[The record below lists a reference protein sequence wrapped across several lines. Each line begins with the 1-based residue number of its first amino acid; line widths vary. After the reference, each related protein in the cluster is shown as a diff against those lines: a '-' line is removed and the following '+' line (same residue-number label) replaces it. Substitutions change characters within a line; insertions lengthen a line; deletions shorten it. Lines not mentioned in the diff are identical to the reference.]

1 MLASAAVEGNGDE
14 EGDAEEDGVVEG
26 AEEVE
31 GSGGEACVF
40 KDADGNEELGA
51 VGDEALD
58 GAGGRVKDT
67 GDAAAVAAVFV
78 GEVFGDGAAD
88 DDGNGVIGSEEVDAA
103 HKGHDA

>member
-1 MLASAAVEGNGDE
+1 MLASAAVEGDGDE
-14 EGDAEEDGVVEG
+14 QGDAEEEGIVEG

-31 GSGGEACVF
+31 GVGSEACIF
-40 KDADGNEELGA
+40 EDADGNEELGA

-78 GEVFGDGAAD
+78 GEVFGNGAAD
-88 DDGNGVIGSEEVDAA
+88 DDGNGIVCREEVDAA
-103 HKGHDA
+103 DEGHDT